1 MSTYNTAF
9 LSGKAELIILKQALL
24 CVAIYFMASL

>member
-9 LSGKAELIILKQALL
+9 LSGKAELILKQALL
-24 CVAIYFMASL
+24 CVAIYFVASL